1 MGLSVAKLLASKGA
15 NVAIIA
21 RNKEKLDRA
30 VGEIRV
36 PCSLSF
42 GSALVKWIVDEVLGI
57 GG

>member
-36 PCSLSF
+36 PYPFL
-42 GSALVKWIVDEVLGI
+42 LILLW
-57 GG
+57 